1 MERDDALQPW
11 LRGLNQDA
19 LAQIA
24 VDLTYAICRPS
35 FGSLSKREL
44 EQLTFKLLYE
54 HRSTDWTTL
63 GEIADDLAISR
74 TKARNLVLEYRARQ
88 TGAMERGERLRLL
101 RAEVLSWP
109 KRHVG
114 QREDQLR
121 VVVDDPFIRD
131 LLKNFAY
138 GRGILLDHSFSGE
151 ILTFDWDAYGQL
163 LAGIYE
169 SEGGVSKEDA
179 RTMAA
184 DLRKQI
190 VDAAAVTKVDQAILD
205 KRLAQL
211 DKDVDKLLSTPSQR
225 RARLIKE
232 LGEKYGPTVVGALL
246 KTLA

>member
-1 MERDDALQPW
+1 MERDDDLQPW
-11 LRGLNQDA
+11 LRGLDDEA
-19 LAQIA
+19 LVQIA

-44 EQLTFKLLYE
+44 EQLTFKLLYD
-54 HRSTDWTTL
+54 HRGSEWATL

-74 TKARNLVLEYRARQ
+74 AKARNLVLEYRARQ
-88 TGAMERGERLRLL
+88 TGSMKRGERLKLL
-101 RAEVLSWP
+101 RSEVLSWP

-114 QREDQLR
+114 QREAQLR
-121 VVVDDPFIRD
+121 IVVDDPFIRD

-169 SEGGVSKEDA
+169 SRGGISDEDA
-179 RTMAA
+179 RTVAA

-190 VDAAAVTKVDQAILD
+190 VEAAAVSKVQQAILD
-205 KRLAQL
+205 ERLAAL
-211 DKDVDKLLSTPSQR
+211 DKDVAKLLSTPAER
-225 RARLIKE
+225 RVKQLKE
-232 LGEKYGPTVVGALL
+232 LGETYGPTVVGALL
-246 KTLA
+246 ATLA